1 MASAADSS
9 SATVEGIKAPI
20 MASLFLRIHYYRVV
34 SFLQV
39 HHHLLTLLD
48 SGGEAR

>member
-9 SATVEGIKAPI
+9 SATMEHIEVPI
-20 MASLFLRIHYYRVV
+20 MASLFLRIHYCREV

-39 HHHLLTLLD
+39 HHHLSKLLGSD
-48 SGGEAR
+48 GEAR